1 MRLKRRLNK
10 IPFIVLFIIQF
21 IILAFTFYKK
31 RDKSYLVLLFS
42 NIGFAYIF
50 ENLVLN
56 LFNGYKYYPNILKN
70 KQQDNIVG
78 AIFSQAVYVPIMAT
92 AISAFRLGWKW
103 KLLFSAYFV
112 LIEYLFL
119 HWKIFRK
126 RWWKTYYTFFF
137 LLIFFNGSDIWH
149 RLLKMKHPIVKG
161 ITSYL
166 SIYTYIITTLFIP
179 AIFNKLKMGFGPFRS
194 WRVHFMIVPIYS
206 YILSGITLTTYHS
219 KLKYS
224 NVLGFSTVLIIDFLL
239 YTFKVFRNIRTIYFL
254 IPIHISYFSLSKK
267 LFNMIYD
274 VDTDSVYKKANK
286 N

>member
-21 IILAFTFYKK
+21 IILAFTYYKK

-56 LFNGYKYYPNILKN
+56 LFNGYKYYPSILKN
-70 KQQDNIVG
+70 NQQDNIAG

-119 HWKIFRK
+119 YWKIFRK
-126 RWWKTYYTFFF
+126 KWWKTYYTFFF

-166 SIYTYIITTLFIP
+166 SIYAYIITTLFIP
-179 AIFNKLKMGFGPFRS
+179 AIFNKLKMGFGKFRS

-254 IPIHISYFSLSKK
+254 IPIHISYFFMSKK

-274 VDTDSVYKKANK
+274 VDTDDRGT
-286 N
+286 